1 MNTFKNQVST
11 PQFSKNINQVPKVK
25 AVDFAFSSNKNSLKN
40 MLRKY
45 SKKIEYPEDQTNL
58 FDADA
63 GNDNFERDSQENKN
77 NEDSPY

>member
-1 MNTFKNQVST
+1 
-11 PQFSKNINQVPKVK
+11 
-25 AVDFAFSSNKNSLKN
+25 

-77 NEDSPY
+77 NEDSLY